1 MDMPSVDH
9 VVAGFIM
16 PHPPV
21 IVPGVGAGP
30 MLADQTVKALNQLAG
45 ELTRLQPETVVLI
58 SPHAP
63 SFSDYIYF
71 YDQDELI
78 GDLSSFGAPQVRIAM
93 KQDQDLFDQL
103 QLNMNAAGLA
113 SGSLNA
119 QQMKKFMA
127 EEKLDHGS
135 IVPLYFLR
143 KAASFQL
150 VVMAS
155 AGYPLPDL
163 YKAGQVIR
171 ETAEKMGRKI
181 VIVAS
186 GDQSHKVNL
195 ESPYGSVPEGPVY
208 DRLVVEALQQG
219 DLVKILSIEH
229 GLRQKAAECG
239 YRSMIMMC
247 GAFAGRAVKGRVFS
261 YEAPYGIG
269 YCVASLEPDA
279 DRPGQVPDA
288 LSTALSRMRQKKEA
302 GQNAASAPVRIARM
316 ALEHYV
322 RTHQMC
328 KTERFTEQFEAEPWL
343 NGRAGV
349 FVSLKKF
356 GELRGCIGTTKPTAT
371 SIVDE
376 IIQNA
381 VSAGQHDPRFE
392 PVTVEELADLTYSV
406 DVLGVPEPVVSP
418 KDLNPSVYGVIVQDG
433 IHSGL
438 LLPDL
443 EGVDT
448 VRDQLAIACRKAGI
462 KPGQSYKIKRF
473 RVDRYH

>member
-1 MDMPSVDH
+1 MDMPEVET

-30 MLADQTVKALNQLAG
+30 MLAGRTVAAINELVG
-45 ELTRLQPETVVLI
+45 ELARLKPDTIVLI

-63 SFSDYIYF
+63 SFSDYLYF

-78 GDLSSFGAPQVRIAM
+78 GDLSSFGAPQVRVSL
-93 KQDQDLFDQL
+93 KQDQEYFEQL
-103 QLNMNAAGLA
+103 TLALHAAGLA

-119 QQMKKFMA
+119 QQMKKFLA

-135 IVPLYFLR
+135 VVPLYFLHR
-143 KAASFQL
+143 AGSFRL

-155 AGYPLPDL
+155 AGLPLPDL
-163 YKAGQVIR
+163 YKVGQIIR
-171 ETAEKMGRKI
+171 DTAALLGRKI
-181 VIVAS
+181 LIVAS
-186 GDQSHKVNL
+186 GDQSHKVNK
-195 ESPYGSVPEGPVY
+195 ESPYGTTVEGAEY
-208 DRLVVEALQQG
+208 DRVVVEALQNG

-229 GLRQKAAECG
+229 ILRQKAAECG
-239 YRSMIMMC
+239 FRSMVMLC

-269 YCVASLEPDA
+269 YCVASVEPDP
-279 DRPGQVPDA
+279 DRTGSVPDA
-288 LSTALSRMRQKKEA
+288 LSTALSRMRQKDEA
-302 GQNAASAPVRIARM
+302 GQLSASAPVRIARE
-316 ALEHYV
+316 ALENYV
-322 RTHQMC
+322 YNHRMS
-328 KTERFTEQFEAEPWL
+328 KTEEFAALVKDETWL
-343 NGRAGV
+343 NNRSAV

-356 GELRGCIGTTKPTAT
+356 GELRGCIGTTKPTAS

-381 VSAGQHDPRFE
+381 VSAGQHDPRFD
-392 PVTVEELADLTYSV
+392 PVEADELPDLTYSV
-406 DVLGVPEPVVSP
+406 DVLGVPEPVAGA
-418 KDLNPSVYGVIVQDG
+418 KDLDPSVYGVIVQDG
-433 IHSGL
+433 SHSGL

-462 KPGQSYKIKRF
+462 RPGQAYKIKRF

>member
-1 MDMPSVDH
+1 MDMPAVDH

-21 IVPGVGAGP
+21 IVPGVGTGP
-30 MLADQTVKALNQLAG
+30 MLAGQTVAALNQLAA
-45 ELTRLQPETVVLI
+45 EMARLNPDTVVLI

-63 SFSDYIYF
+63 AFSDYIYF

-78 GDLSSFGAPQVRIAM
+78 GDLASFGAPQVRLSL

-103 QLNMNAAGLA
+103 QLNLNAAGLT

-135 IVPLYFLR
+135 IVPLYFLH
-143 KAASFQL
+143 KTASFQL
-150 VVMAS
+150 VAMAS
-155 AGYPLPDL
+155 AGFPLPDL
-163 YKAGQVIR
+163 YKAGQIIR
-171 ETAEKMGRKI
+171 DTAEKTGRRI
-181 VIVAS
+181 LIVAS
-186 GDQSHKVNL
+186 GDQSHKVNQD
-195 ESPYGSVPEGPVY
+195 SPYGAVPEGPVY
-208 DRLVVEALQQG
+208 DRQVVDALQKG
-219 DLVKILSIEH
+219 DLVKILTIEH

-239 YRSMIMMC
+239 YRSMVMMS
-247 GAFAGRAVKGRVFS
+247 GAFAGRAVKGKVFS

-269 YCVASLEPDA
+269 YCVASLEPDPERTGA
-279 DRPGQVPDA
+279 IPDA
-288 LSTALSRMRQKKEA
+288 LGIALSRMRQKEEA
-302 GQNAASAPVRIARM
+302 SQSLASAPVKIARTT
-316 ALEHYV
+316 LETYV
-322 RTHQMC
+322 RTRQMC
-328 KTERFTEQFEAEPWL
+328 QKEQFADLVKAEPWL
-343 NGRAGV
+343 GGRAGV

-356 GELRGCIGTTKPTAT
+356 GELRGCIGTTKPTAG
-371 SIVDE
+371 SILEE

-392 PVTVEELADLTYSV
+392 PVTLDELPDLTYSV

-418 KDLNPSVYGVIVQDG
+418 KDLNPAVYGVIVQDG
-433 IHSGL
+433 MRSGL